1 MNRTPHPRDYPD
13 WIKRFSEVVAPV
25 PVKPCGGCTACCHLT
40 GVAEI
45 GLKPFTRC
53 QHERGFPWVPG
64 CGIYADRP
72 SSCRTWSCQYALE
85 GWDDELRPDRCGVV
99 VDPQPDLVR
108 LVEDKTGRK
117 YEVAAVQMW
126 ALAGHEEAFLEQPVL
141 AVVLAAIEQVGHVVW
156 RYRREDG
163 VAVAVGLGRTAQG
176 ELYRSPPAPV
186 HAGFTAEMSQGQ
198 RTLKAKSL
206 LKGKRR

>member
-1 MNRTPHPRDYPD
+1 MNPRDYPD
-13 WIKRFSEVVAPV
+13 WIKRFGEAVAPV
-25 PVKPCGGCTACCHLT
+25 PVKPCAGCTACCHLP

-45 GLKPFTRC
+45 GLKPFERC

-99 VDPQPDLVR
+99 VGPEPDLFR
-108 LVEDKTGRK
+108 LRDATTG
-117 YEVAAVQMW
+117 ELHDVPAIQMW
-126 ALAGHEEAFLEQPVL
+126 AAPGFEEAYLDQPVL
-141 AVVLAAIEQVGHVVW
+141 AVVLAAIDGGAAVLF
-156 RYRREDG
+156 RYRRPEDG
-163 VAVAVGLGRTAQG
+163 VPVGLSIGKHNG
-176 ELYRSPPAPV
+176 ELYRTAPAEV
-186 HAGFTAEMSQGQ
+186 HAGYTASMSQGQ
-198 RTLKAKSL
+198 RTLKANAL